1 MLTTWPLHV
10 AQECDITIS
19 EDELVDLTE
28 LAYQGKWK
36 GMLPSAGGCDEFL
49 RLYVCRRQVEP
60 GVITELEGRLTGLRE
75 EGERIKLHIVPL
87 EEAWRISPDSKLLSC
102 LALYD
107 RLKQSGELLDSPIN
121 VAPSSVHELARTARV
136 ASVVDEGEAV
146 GSAPQKK
153 LGDAASVDSM
163 LRSTDSMLRS
173 TDSSMSSSMLRSR
186 DSDSPTEFSPTTS
199 GVSSA
204 DRRHKGRLANSKS
217 TRDQKAVM
225 KQLHNKIGALQTQL
239 MTKDSRVR
247 ELETVCSMDGRMVA
261 EIDRL
266 SSENERLNAENTRLL
281 AQLQAAADSNN

>member
-163 LRSTDSMLRS
+163 LRSTDSS
-173 TDSSMSSSMLRSR
+173 SSSMSSSMLRSR
-186 DSDSPTEFSPTTS
+186 DSDSPTEFSRTTS

-204 DRRHKGRLANSKS
+204 DGRHKGRLANSKS